1 MKAKLYPVF
10 LITGSIL
17 LSLISLKQFL
27 LHNCVRSIQPQATKQ
42 VALSLST
49 PLSTTFPKTSVPVV
63 PQPRVKPIF
72 TPIPQIPTPI
82 STLSGSSST
91 KTGQGAFRVSNQ
103 SEHPVRVALLSRSS
117 ATSTEPVHWDFAPEE
132 GSQGGL
138 MLSLPEGDLTLKS
151 GDVLVVFAQDGSRYY
166 WGPYVVGETSFPTWN
181 PKGKEW
187 HLVVEPFPTQEQSL
201 VKNK

>member
-17 LSLISLKQFL
+17 LSLISLRQFL
-27 LHNCVRSIQPQATKQ
+27 FHYCVRSIQPQPSKQ
-42 VALSLST
+42 VALSLPT
-49 PLSTTFPKTSVPVV
+49 PLSTTLPKTSVPAL
-63 PQPRVKPIF
+63 PQPTAKPIL
-72 TPIPQIPTPI
+72 TPPSKAVSPI
-82 STLSGSSST
+82 STLSTST
-91 KTGQGAFRVSNQ
+91 PPKTSQGTFRVSNQ

-117 ATSTEPVHWDFAPEE
+117 RQSAEPVHWDFAPEE
-132 GSQGGL
+132 GSHGGL

-187 HLVVEPFPTQEQSL
+187 HLVVKPFPHEEQSST
-201 VKNK
+201 KNK